1 MRRRPF
7 RRRESVRQFRRFVVV
22 GVANTVLS
30 FAAYRLLLA
39 IGTPYVLA
47 AAIAFSIGAV
57 NGFVF
62 NRRWT
67 FGAPPSARARL
78 RYVAIQVLGVC
89 ATSVLVLF
97 SVRVAGTGKP
107 FAYLAAIPPVTV
119 CMFLANR
126 IWTFADGGG
135 RVNPPE
141 QRAPSSRA
149 EALAPLTDRILP
161 PGNSIPDGQ
170 RRRS

>member
-1 MRRRPF
+1 MRRRQF
-7 RRRESVRQFRRFVVV
+7 RQRESVRQFRRFVVV
-22 GVANTVLS
+22 GLANTLLS
-30 FAAYRLLLA
+30 FAAYRLLLS

-47 AAIAFSIGAV
+47 AAMAFSIGAV

-67 FGAPPSARARL
+67 FSAPPSARARL
-78 RYVAIQVLGVC
+78 LYLAVQVLGAVT
-89 ATSVLVLF
+89 TSVLVLF
-97 SVRVAGTGKP
+97 SVRVVGTSKA
-107 FAYLAAIPPVTV
+107 FAYVAAIPPVTV

-126 IWTFADGGG
+126 IWTFADRRG
-135 RVNPPE
+135 RVNAPE

-149 EALAPLTDRILP
+149 EALAPLTDRILRP
-161 PGNSIPDGQ
+161 DNPIPDGQ